1 MIIIDEKLDIPR
13 VILPEITNRFIKVP
27 KEIIL
32 AKEVP
37 EHRLS
42 VFLYFNYNQTWDEM
56 VHYSPLYMIQWSG
69 YKTTWNRSNKDNIYE
84 KFKRCMQW
92 SFENGYIIDFDV
104 SKYILS
110 NFQSSLLNYEKIRP
124 LNNFGLLYDFEI
136 DAINNFKSDY
146 KPLNKSVLLL
156 LLSYVRAFTWIRS
169 NEISGHSMN
178 SQKEKPEILQTT
190 FQSIEF
196 FTGIPRKLASRAM
209 SMLESMGFVITHRMP
224 KYKDTDGGWHSD
236 DLICVCPYKYLLKGK
251 EVCKCTNEEYSS
263 EKELQYGIDFVKS
276 QTYFSKK
283 FYQD

>member
-1 MIIIDEKLDIPR
+1 MIIIDEKLDIPK
-13 VILPEITNRFIKVP
+13 VILPETTNRFIKVP

-32 AKEVP
+32 AKEIP

-42 VFLYFNYNQTWDEM
+42 VFLYFNYNQTWDETI
-56 VHYSPLYMIQWSG
+56 HYSPLYMIQWSG

-104 SKYILS
+104 SKYTLS
-110 NFQSSLLNYEKIRP
+110 NFQSSLLNCEKIRP

-136 DAINNFKSDY
+136 DAINKFKSTY

-156 LLSYVRAFTWIRS
+156 LLSYVRAFTWVRG
-169 NEISGHSMN
+169 NEISGHSIN

-196 FTGIPRKLASRAM
+196 FTGVPRKLVSRAM
-209 SMLESMGFVITHRMP
+209 TVLEDMELVTTHRMP

-251 EVCKCTNEEYSS
+251 EICKCTNEEYSP
-263 EKELQYGIDFVKS
+263 EKELQYGIEFIKN